1 MFERF
6 KRNSHDD
13 EYVTDER
20 SGVTTA
26 TRHDTNG
33 DGVRDTDGD
42 GIADRDE
49 RTAVATERRT
59 AAAPTTRE
67 GFREMRARQR
77 AEYGGLN
84 WGAAFFGWLVAVGMA
99 AILLGLLS
107 AAGTA
112 FGLTEVSDAEAKAN
126 AETIGLVGGILL
138 VAVLAIAY
146 FFGGYVSGRMSR
158 FDGGRQGLGT
168 WALGVAVT
176 VVLAVAGAIF
186 GAEYNVLDALGLPNI
201 PIDRGTLT
209 VGAAVAL
216 VAVLVLSLLTAMAG
230 GKAGERYHR
239 KIDRFGYGD

>member
-26 TRHDTNG
+26 TRHDTRGDGLRDTNG
-33 DGVRDTDGD
+33 DGLRDTDRD
-42 GIADRDE
+42 GVADRDE
-49 RTAVATERRT
+49 RTAVADRPVATDRAVATDRRT

-112 FGLTEVSDAEAKAN
+112 FGLTDVSDA
-126 AETIGLVGGILL
+126 
-138 VAVLAIAY
+138 
-146 FFGGYVSGRMSR
+146 
-158 FDGGRQGLGT
+158 
-168 WALGVAVT
+168 
-176 VVLAVAGAIF
+176 
-186 GAEYNVLDALGLPNI
+186 
-201 PIDRGTLT
+201 
-209 VGAAVAL
+209 
-216 VAVLVLSLLTAMAG
+216 
-230 GKAGERYHR
+230 
-239 KIDRFGYGD
+239 

>member
-20 SGVTTA
+20 GGVTTA
-26 TRHDTNG
+26 TRRDHNG

-42 GIADRDE
+42 GVADRHE
-49 RTAVATERRT
+49 RTAVADRPV
-59 AAAPTTRE
+59 AAAPVTRE
-67 GFREMRARQR
+67 TVRDVRARQR

-84 WGAAFFGWLVAVGMA
+84 WGAAFFGWLVAVGIA

-112 FGLTEVSDAEAKAN
+112 FGLTEVSDAEARAN

-158 FDGGRQGLGT
+158 FDGGRQGFGT
-168 WALGVAVT
+168 WAIGVAVT

-209 VGAAVAL
+209 AGAAVAL

-239 KIDRFGYGD
+239 KIDRFGYSD